1 MSQDLTKLH
10 TKQLL
15 AMLHNIRAGYS
26 NEVNYGS
33 LAPNDLTEV
42 TVAVEKR
49 ISALKAELAK
59 RPHVPTKAEA
69 KKIRQEAAKRR

>member
-15 AMLHNIRAGYS
+15 AMLHNLRAGYS

-33 LAPNDLTEV
+33 LTPEDFTEV
-42 TVAVEKR
+42 TVGVEKR
-49 ISALKAELAK
+49 LSALKAELAK
-59 RPHVPTKAEA
+59 RPHVPNKAEA